1 MKKIVCV
8 LVVLLLFPT
17 SFIFSSDNSTFPSDN
32 MSLPNKFNS
41 GETISSSEMNE
52 NFEELVE
59 EIKKFISIPIV
70 GIGGI
75 NLTNQHVVY
84 QSGCSSVAMIE
95 GLFMD

>member
-1 MKKIVCV
+1 LELAIKAEQNGADYVA
-8 LVVLLLFPT
+8 LGA
-17 SFIFSSDNSTFPSDN
+17 IFKSSTK
-32 MSLPNKFNS
+32 PNATHCPLTK
-41 GETISSSEMNE
+41 
-52 NFEELVE
+52 VE

-75 NLTNQHVVY
+75 NLTNQHEVY